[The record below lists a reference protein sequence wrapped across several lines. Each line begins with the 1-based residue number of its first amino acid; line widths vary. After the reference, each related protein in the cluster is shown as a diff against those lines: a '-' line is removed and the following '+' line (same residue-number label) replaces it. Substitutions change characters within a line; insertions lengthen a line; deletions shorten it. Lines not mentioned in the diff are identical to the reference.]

1 MPTGKRHIRQTIRL
15 RLSGLRRA
23 ARARYNLFTF
33 RFGTAIA
40 RISNIAYIVAAVAS
54 LGALI
59 VLTLHFGFDTT
70 PATDAKAKIAMRSF
84 QAIFI
89 FNVVLNLLFRF
100 RKTIRDTRWLKWIV
114 DIAML
119 STLLPLLYPHPEHP
133 WIPVLERILYSKAF
147 IFSAMGAYSVVCL
160 CSAVMKLVGRRTNPS
175 LILSGSFLIFIILG
189 SLALMMPKCTVTP
202 ISYTDSLFM
211 ATSAVCIT
219 GLSSIDIPT
228 TLTPAG
234 FLVMTILI
242 QAGGL
247 GIVTFTSFFAIFF
260 SGTPSIYSQLLIKD
274 MIYSKSINSL
284 VPTLIYILGFTLVVE
299 AIGAVAVYFTIP
311 DALGLDL
318 HDKLMFAGFHS
329 MSAFCNAG
337 FSILPD
343 GMANHTLMTGNQ
355 TIYIVTSLMI
365 LAGSIGFPVLLN
377 IKDKVVNF
385 FRKFFPHR
393 NTGTPKLIHLY
404 DLNTKLV
411 LVTTFSILAFS
422 SVAFFILEYNN
433 TLAGMSLY
441 DKTVQSVFNSLTP
454 RSAGFVSINPANFLP
469 VTLLLVLLQMWIGG
483 ASQSLAGGIKVNTV
497 AAVTLSLR
505 AVVLGH
511 KSATAFNRSIS
522 IGSVRRAYSVVT
534 LSIIATVVYLVIV
547 LLLEPQLSVKDVAF
561 EVVSALFTVGS
572 SLGITAEVSDASK
585 IVLSTAMFLGRVGIL
600 SLIMGFAGMSVDKS
614 SHYPSENIIIN

>member
-1 MPTGKRHIRQTIRL
+1 
-15 RLSGLRRA
+15 
-23 ARARYNLFTF
+23 
-33 RFGTAIA
+33 
-40 RISNIAYIVAAVAS
+40 
-54 LGALI
+54 
-59 VLTLHFGFDTT
+59 
-70 PATDAKAKIAMRSF
+70 
-84 QAIFI
+84 
-89 FNVVLNLLFRF
+89 
-100 RKTIRDTRWLKWIV
+100 
-114 DIAML
+114 
-119 STLLPLLYPHPEHP
+119 
-133 WIPVLERILYSKAF
+133 
-147 IFSAMGAYSVVCL
+147 
-160 CSAVMKLVGRRTNPS
+160 
-175 LILSGSFLIFIILG
+175 
-189 SLALMMPKCTVTP
+189 
-202 ISYTDSLFM
+202 
-211 ATSAVCIT
+211 
-219 GLSSIDIPT
+219 
-228 TLTPAG
+228 
-234 FLVMTILI
+234 
-242 QAGGL
+242 
-247 GIVTFTSFFAIFF
+247 
-260 SGTPSIYSQLLIKD
+260 
-274 MIYSKSINSL
+274 
-284 VPTLIYILGFTLVVE
+284 
-299 AIGAVAVYFTIP
+299 
-311 DALGLDL
+311 
-318 HDKLMFAGFHS
+318 MFAGFHS

-572 SLGITAEVSDASK
+572 SLGITAELSDASK